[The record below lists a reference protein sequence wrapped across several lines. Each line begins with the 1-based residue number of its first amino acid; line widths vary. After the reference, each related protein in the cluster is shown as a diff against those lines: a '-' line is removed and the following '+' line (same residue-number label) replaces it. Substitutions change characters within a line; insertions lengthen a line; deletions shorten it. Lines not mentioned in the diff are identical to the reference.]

1 MLACDGANAGALVV
15 LEQKRVVAEWP
26 ATLEDYLGPIT
37 TLCRT
42 AQIEALDALLGVM
55 PVDLR
60 NALLRDIKLCA
71 RCCLHNA
78 HKALLFLVK
87 RYGSV
92 FIDESQEHAAEMCIS
107 LAYRAGSEDLL
118 LAVLER
124 TNFHNTQVRRFFLK
138 FFFVL
143 ILSLLSHSL
152 SLSLS
157 SLSFSFSL
165 SLSSLIIK
173 RTACW
178 V

>member
-15 LEQKRVVAEWP
+15 LEQKRVAAEWP
-26 ATLEDYLGPIT
+26 ATLEDFLGPIT

-60 NALLRDIKLCA
+60 NVLLRDVQLCA
-71 RCCLHNA
+71 RCCLYNA

-92 FIDESQEHAAEMCIS
+92 FIDESQENAAEMCIS
-107 LAYRAGSEDLL
+107 LAYRAGSEELL
-118 LAVLER
+118 LAILER
-124 TNFHNTQVRRFFLK
+124 TNFHNTQVN
-138 FFFVL
+138 FFVL
-143 ILSLLSHSL
+143 IFVSSLSVSLCLFL
-152 SLSLS
+152 SLSLC
-157 SLSFSFSL
+157 LSIFSL
-165 SLSSLIIK
+165 CLSIIK
-173 RTACW
+173 RMACW

>member
-124 TNFHNTQVRRFFLK
+124 TNFHNTQVRRFFFEI
-138 FFFVL
+138 FFRSYFVS
-143 ILSLLSHSL
+143 SLSL